1 LRNASISLAYLK
13 SQILY
18 KNLNILL
25 SLYLNKVNMSQN
37 TESINHTENAEIK
50 VVNSK
55 TIEETLNEEAKL
67 VDLLESVN
75 EPSVEQVANTEIV
88 ITGHDSVYFSDTL
101 SSLHLSGV
109 SAISSTVTIEE
120 KQPVQVEQPVEPVQA
135 EQPVEEK
142 QQVEPD
148 NDDLSALKSI
158 EPVIESVEA
167 TSVVAAAKASVEAE
181 EELQE
186 QQEQQENDSEEEQPD
201 DEKEDASEEEAEEQ
215 EQDQEEES
223 NEFSGPSEEDE
234 NEKLNLYILNVQR
247 PNNNE
252 IPSIIT
258 NLTLIICVLHL
269 LRLFFTVCD
278 YVSCDTKCNHKTL

>member
-1 LRNASISLAYLK
+1 
-13 SQILY
+13 
-18 KNLNILL
+18 
-25 SLYLNKVNMSQN
+25 MSQN
-37 TESINHTENAEIK
+37 TEGVNHTENEEIK

-55 TIEETLNEEAKL
+55 TIDETLNEGAKL
-67 VDLLESVN
+67 VDLLESAN

-88 ITGHDSVYFSDTL
+88 ITGHDSVYFNDTL

-109 SAISSTVTIEE
+109 SANSSTTTIEE

-148 NDDLSALKSI
+148 NDDLSALKAI

-186 QQEQQENDSEEEQPD
+186 QQEQQEQQENDSEEEQPD

-215 EQDQEEES
+215 EQEQDQEEES
-223 NEFSGPSEEDE
+223 NEFIGPSEEDE